1 MIGYLK
7 RVGGRPLHFPLI
19 KTDGTYSILSP
30 ADALIQQLTKIEYKK
45 HLDNLTTVVLTIA
58 AVVYVFAQM
67 FAKWYQNGGKDLTIQ
82 YLQKVWQI
90 LTVCYVW
97 VLAEGIPNLKN
108 LKDQTVKI
116 YQDWKG
122 LVTV

>member
-1 MIGYLK
+1 MELIQS
-7 RVGGRPLHFPLI
+7 FP
-19 KTDGTYSILSP
+19 P